1 MFRNMKKSELTR
13 FTHQLVKKQ
22 RSMVPN
28 PSKETLKAW
37 ELYDMNQEMLIQYY
51 ELEEAAKAAAQAS
64 EKETDNIALTT
75 EVKIK

>member
-1 MFRNMKKSELTR
+1 
-13 FTHQLVKKQ
+13 
-22 RSMVPN
+22 MVPN